1 MKTSIIIFISLLS
14 AIAILIV
21 MAAVDIKL
29 SIRKGKELPNNYIST
44 KVVLPDYKILDI
56 RDSRS
61 IELVQGDSAY
71 IALSVMKDSLPPELK
86 YQIKGDTLFL
96 ADRMMSGGKSYTVKI
111 HANKLLQEI
120 YVMNTTLNLNNFK
133 ESYLSISLDNSKI
146 NCYQFDVIEKTFSR
160 LVLFAKNQSSFYFS
174 NTKIDS
180 LSLNLQKSGA
190 TFMTDLSSISGSLAD
205 SSRLELQQFDQIS
218 LKKDPSS
225 TITIYN

>member
-1 MKTSIIIFISLLS
+1 MKTSKIIFISLLS

-61 IELVQGDSAY
+61 IELIQGDSAY

-190 TFMTDLSSISGSLAD
+190 TFMTDLSSISGSLED